1 MKVIFTQDV
10 DNVSKAGQVK
20 EVASGYA
27 KNYLIPRKLAV
38 VATPAE
44 LKKLDARNQAL
55 SQQQER
61 TDSELQ
67 ELADQIAKLDLTLK
81 VKVGKEGKVYGSIT
95 TAQIAGELSKL
106 TGHNIDKR
114 KIEIAEPIKKV
125 GEYEISM
132 QFSKNIIAKVKL
144 TVAGE

>member
-81 VKVGKEGKVYGSIT
+81 VKVGKEGKRH
-95 TAQIAGELSKL
+95 LL
-106 TGHNIDKR
+106 C
-114 KIEIAEPIKKV
+114 
-125 GEYEISM
+125 
-132 QFSKNIIAKVKL
+132 
-144 TVAGE
+144 